1 MLTNEV
7 YYEYATENG
16 IIHPTLNK
24 HLNKLKC
31 RKRERPNILKI
42 TVLVCLI
49 YSCLLYLKVFT
60 SKLCGLEIL
69 LLLFIKNPFHVIVVK
84 CS

>member
-1 MLTNEV
+1 MFANEI
-7 YYEYATENG
+7 YSEYATENG

-24 HLNKLKC
+24 HLNELKC

-42 TVLVCLI
+42 NVLACLI
-49 YSCLLYLKVFT
+49 YSCLLYLIFFT

-69 LLLFIKNPFHVIVVK
+69 LLLFIKNPFLWH
-84 CS
+84 SG

>member
-1 MLTNEV
+1 MLANEV

-16 IIHPTLNK
+16 ILNK
-24 HLNKLKC
+24 HLNELKC

-42 TVLVCLI
+42 NVLVCLI

-84 CS
+84 CL